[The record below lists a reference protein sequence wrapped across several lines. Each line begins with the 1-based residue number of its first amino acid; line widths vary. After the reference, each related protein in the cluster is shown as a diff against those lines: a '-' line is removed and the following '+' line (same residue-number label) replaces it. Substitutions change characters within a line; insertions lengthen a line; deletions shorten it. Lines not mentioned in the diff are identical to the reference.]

1 MRKLATTFCLA
12 ALCSFAAQA
21 QSGLGLV
28 QPDAGLVFG
37 IEWRKIVA
45 SPVGGILTEQIKK
58 GLPPAPEAQALQDML
73 LNDVESVV
81 VASSAAALN
90 KAAGQPP
97 VLVVVK
103 GRFKTDLLK
112 GLVPKGVG
120 VEKYRGVDLIEGP
133 RAASAQGAKAGAEQR
148 VAFLDEST
156 ILAGDR
162 AELRAAIDRIK
173 AGKLGAPGRG
183 ILAGVGPL
191 SADNQV
197 WMIVEI
203 PAGALKEAPPAAA
216 QLFAGVKSTELG
228 IAFGEGF
235 GLHINVLAKDDAS
248 AQTMAQGLQGL
259 LALGA
264 MSQSQSPAAM
274 EMMKKITITS
284 ESTRVKMALDLSR
297 TEVEKLITEVQSAKP
312 AAAPK
317 AAAAPAPAPET
328 SGPKTI
334 RITGL
339 DSGPIEVP
347 APEKK

>member
-12 ALCSFAAQA
+12 GLCSFAAQA
-21 QSGLGLV
+21 QSSLGLV

-45 SPVGGILTEQIKK
+45 SPVGGILTEQLKK
-58 GLPPAPEAQALQDML
+58 GLPSAPEAQALQDML

-103 GRFKTDLLK
+103 GRFKPDLLK
-112 GLVPKGVG
+112 GLVPKGVA

-133 RAASAQGAKAGAEQR
+133 RTPAEGARAGAEQR
-148 VAFLDEST
+148 VALLDEST

-162 AELRAAIDRIK
+162 RELRAAIDRIK

-183 ILAGVGPL
+183 ILAGIGPL
-191 SADNQV
+191 SANNQV
-197 WMIVEI
+197 WMIVDI

-216 QLFAGVKSTELG
+216 QMFAGVKSTELG
-228 IAFGEGF
+228 ISFGEGF
-235 GLHINVLAKDDAS
+235 GLHINLLAKDDAS

-297 TEVEKLITEVQSAKP
+297 AEVEKLIAEVRSAKTG
-312 AAAPK
+312 AAPK
-317 AAAAPAPAPET
+317 AVTAPAPPPEP